1 MKAAAKKIWSLA
13 WRVAVAVLLLAWI
26 FNAIFAKEARE
37 VLERQGQ
44 VWDQLSRSDQWHAAW
59 THGPKELWQTIH
71 HVPKINLLLSLVFVG
86 VTIAIGVVR
95 WRMVLKVQGLD
106 LSFRRAGKISLVA
119 QFFNSFLLGATGGD
133 LLKAYY
139 AARETH
145 HKKTEAV
152 TTVFVDRA
160 IGLASML
167 LFGCL
172 LMLPNIPLIKSHEKL
187 AALCGVIALMTV
199 GCFAVMTVA
208 FWGGI
213 TNVWPSARRYMR
225 KLPMGANI
233 ERSLDSCRHF
243 GRDRGF
249 LVKALLLSMAV
260 NAACVLQVAVLASGM
275 KANVSVLALG
285 LLVPMIT
292 CISALPITPSGLGV
306 RENLFVMMLA
316 APAINVP
323 ATQALSL
330 SLLAFAGSLG
340 WSVVGGLVYVSLRER
355 EHLVEVTQETDS
367 PEAA

>member
-1 MKAAAKKIWSLA
+1 M
-13 WRVAVAVLLLAWI
+13 VVAVLLLAWI
-26 FNAIFAKEARE
+26 FNAIFSKEARE
-37 VLERQGQ
+37 VVERHGQ
-44 VWDQLSRSDQWHAAW
+44 VWDQLSRYDQWHAAW
-59 THGPKELWQTIH
+59 THGPKELWSTIQ
-71 HVPKINLLLSLVFVG
+71 HVPLANLLLSLAFVG
-86 VTIAIGVVR
+86 ITIALGVVR

-106 LSFRRAGKISLVA
+106 LSFARAGKISLVA

-139 AARETH
+139 AARQTH

-152 TTVFVDRA
+152 TTVFIDRA

-172 LMLPNIPLIKSHEKL
+172 MMLPNTALIKNHERL
-187 AALCGVIALMTV
+187 AALCGVIGLMTV
-199 GCFAVMTVA
+199 GCFVVLGLA
-208 FWGGI
+208 FWGGLSNI
-213 TNVWPSARRYMR
+213 WPNSRHYMR
-225 KLPMGANI
+225 KLPLGAHA
-233 ERSLDSCRHF
+233 ERSLDACRHF

-249 LVKALLLSMAV
+249 LLKALLLSMVV
-260 NAACVLQVAVLASGM
+260 NIACVLQVAVLASGM

-285 LLVPMIT
+285 LLIPMIT

-340 WSVVGGLVYVSLRER
+340 WSVIGGLVYVSLRER
-355 EHLVEVTQETDS
+355 EHLAEVTQENG
-367 PEAA
+367 AAETA